1 MSPQKRIA
9 LVMIEKFDTNKWLK
23 KLQLTEFPEP
33 EHIELKHPVLLC
45 HGYGAIASL
54 VKPSPLYDV
63 AILMRTH
70 NIPAFAPNIVPY
82 AAIEIRAE
90 GWRDIINRLSK
101 KLSGRKINIIA
112 HSMAGLDI
120 RYALAKLDIAEHV
133 ESFTTISTPH
143 RGTSLAELS
152 LKTPDLIKEKMG
164 ELLDW
169 MGNRVYPGARSD
181 SVGSARQLTRTY
193 INEEFNPN
201 VPDVEGIPYYS
212 FSSAVGKG
220 TDHPIKVISRY
231 QNNYIYQQEGIND
244 GMVSVES
251 SKWGLHFKTGSI
263 SHLEQMNLR
272 IKDGRTDH
280 FEAFWLDVLKTL
292 QERGH

>member
-1 MSPQKRIA
+1 
-9 LVMIEKFDTNKWLK
+9 MIEQFDTKKWLK
-23 KLQLTEFPEP
+23 KLQLNEFPEP

-63 AILMRTH
+63 AMFLRAH
-70 NIPAFAPNIVPY
+70 NIQAFAPNIVPY
-82 AAIEIRAE
+82 ATIEIRAE
-90 GWRDIINRLSK
+90 NWVRVIDRLFK
-101 KLSGRKINIIA
+101 QLSGQKLNIVA

-120 RYALAKLDIAEHV
+120 RYALSKMDVAGHV
-133 ESFTTISTPH
+133 ASFTTISTPH

-152 LKTPDLIKEKMG
+152 LKTPDAIKEKMAD
-164 ELLDW
+164 LLDW
-169 MGNRVYPGARSD
+169 MGNRVYPGTKSD
-181 SVGSARQLTRTY
+181 SVGSAEQLTREY
-193 INEEFNPN
+193 VIQEFNPN
-201 VPDVEGIPYYS
+201 VPNVESIPYYS

-220 TDHPIKVISRY
+220 TKHPIKVIGRY
-231 QNNYIYQQEGIND
+231 QNNYIFQQEGLND

-251 SKWGLHFKTGSI
+251 SKWGTHFKTANI

-272 IKDGRTDH
+272 VKDERMAL
-280 FEAFWLDVLKTL
+280 FETFWKEVVRTL

>member
-1 MSPQKRIA
+1 
-9 LVMIEKFDTNKWLK
+9 MIERFDTEKWLK
-23 KLQLTEFPEP
+23 KLQLSEFPEP
-33 EHIELKHPVLLC
+33 EHVELRHPVLLC

-63 AILMRTH
+63 AMLLRKH
-70 NIPAFAPNIVPY
+70 NTRAFAPNIVPY
-82 AAIEIRAE
+82 ATIEIRAE
-90 GWRDIINRLSK
+90 GWVQIIRQLVGKTSSK
-101 KLSGRKINIIA
+101 KLNIIA

-120 RYALAKLDIAEHV
+120 RYALAKMDIAEHV
-133 ESFTTISTPH
+133 ASFTTISTPH

-152 LKTPDLIKEKMG
+152 LKTPDAIKEKMG

-169 MGNRVYPGARSD
+169 MGNRVYPGAKSD

-193 INEEFNPN
+193 IMEEFNPN
-201 VPDVEGIPYYS
+201 VPNVDSIPYYS

-231 QNNYIYQQEGIND
+231 QNTYIYQQEGIND

-251 SKWGLHFKTGSI
+251 SKWGEHIKTGDI

-272 IKDGRTDH
+272 IKDGRMQH
-280 FEAFWLDVLKTL
+280 FEAFWLDVLKNL
-292 QERGH
+292 ERRGH

>member
-1 MSPQKRIA
+1 
-9 LVMIEKFDTNKWLK
+9 MIEQFDTKKWLR
-23 KLQLTEFPEP
+23 KLQLNEFPEP
-33 EHIELKHPVLLC
+33 EHIELRHPVLLC

-63 AILMRTH
+63 AMFLRSH
-70 NIPAFAPNIVPY
+70 NIEAFAPNIVPY
-82 AAIEIRAE
+82 ATIEIRAE
-90 GWRDIINRLSK
+90 NWVRVIDRLSK
-101 KLSGRKINIIA
+101 QLPYEKFNIIA

-120 RYALAKLDIAEHV
+120 RYALSKMDIANQV
-133 ESFTTISTPH
+133 ASLTTVSTPH

-152 LKTPDLIKEKMG
+152 LKTPEAIKEKMAD
-164 ELLDW
+164 LLDW
-169 MGNRVYPGARSD
+169 MGNRVYPGTKSD
-181 SVGSARQLTRTY
+181 SVGSAEQLTRDY
-193 INEEFNPN
+193 VREEFNPN

-220 TDHPIKVISRY
+220 TPHPIKVISRY

-251 SKWGLHFKTGSI
+251 SKWGRHFKTADI

-272 IKDGRTDH
+272 VKDERTAL
-280 FEAFWLDVLKTL
+280 FKNFWLEVARTL
-292 QERGH
+292 QEKGH

>member
-1 MSPQKRIA
+1 
-9 LVMIEKFDTNKWLK
+9 MIEQFDTKKWLR
-23 KLQLTEFPEP
+23 KLQLSEFPEP
-33 EHIELKHPVLLC
+33 EHIELRHPVLLC

-63 AILMRTH
+63 AMFLRSH
-70 NIPAFAPNIVPY
+70 NIEAFAPNIVPY
-82 AAIEIRAE
+82 ATIEIRAE
-90 GWRDIINRLSK
+90 NWVRVIDRLFK
-101 KLSGRKINIIA
+101 QLSHEKFNIIA

-120 RYALAKLDIAEHV
+120 RYALSKMDIADQV
-133 ESFTTISTPH
+133 ASLTTVSTPH

-152 LKTPDLIKEKMG
+152 LKTPEAIKEKMAD
-164 ELLDW
+164 LLDW
-169 MGNRVYPGARSD
+169 MGNRVYPGTKSD
-181 SVGSARQLTRTY
+181 SVGSAEQLTRDY
-193 INEEFNPN
+193 VREVFNPN

-220 TDHPIKVISRY
+220 TSHPIKVISRY

-251 SKWGLHFKTGSI
+251 SKWGHHFKTADI

-272 IKDGRTDH
+272 VKDERTAL
-280 FEAFWLDVLKTL
+280 FKNFWLEVARTL
-292 QERGH
+292 QEKGH

>member
-1 MSPQKRIA
+1 
-9 LVMIEKFDTNKWLK
+9 MIEQFDTKKWLR
-23 KLQLTEFPEP
+23 KLQLSEFPEP

-54 VKPSPLYDV
+54 IKPSPLYDV
-63 AILMRTH
+63 AMFIRRH
-70 NIPAFAPNIVPY
+70 NSQAFAPNIVPY
-82 AAIEIRAE
+82 ATIEIRAE
-90 GWRDIINRLSK
+90 SWVRIINRLVKKTSHK
-101 KLSGRKINIIA
+101 KLNIIA

-120 RYALAKLDIAEHV
+120 RYALSKMDIAEHV
-133 ESFTTISTPH
+133 ASFTTISTPH

-152 LKTPDLIKEKMG
+152 LKTPDAIKEKMAD
-164 ELLDW
+164 LLDW
-169 MGNRVYPGARSD
+169 MGNRVYPDAKSD
-181 SVGSARQLTRTY
+181 SAGSAEQLTRSYVT
-193 INEEFNPN
+193 EEFNPN

-220 TDHPIKVISRY
+220 TDQPIKVISRY

-251 SKWGLHFKTGSI
+251 SKWGTHFKTGSI

-272 IKDGRTDH
+272 IKDERIQL
-280 FEAFWLDVLKTL
+280 FENFWVEVLKIL
-292 QERGH
+292 QKQGH